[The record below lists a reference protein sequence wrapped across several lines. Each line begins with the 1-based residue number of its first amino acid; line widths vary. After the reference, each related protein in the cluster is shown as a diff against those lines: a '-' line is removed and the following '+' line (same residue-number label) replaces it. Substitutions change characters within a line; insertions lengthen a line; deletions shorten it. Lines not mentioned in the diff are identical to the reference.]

1 MVISAESGGEAT
13 DYLYGLER
21 IAALNGKNKTEYAY
35 DGRGSV
41 AAELRY
47 TDAWYTL
54 GGALSKADVTSK
66 SYTPFGEQIGEAV
79 SGFGYNGEYYNANTG
94 MVYLRARFYE
104 PEMNRFS
111 QKDIL
116 RGDITV
122 PNSLNSYAY
131 VQNDPVNYCDPSG
144 MRQVKGI
151 DASGTSGSIYSVK
164 KSTTSAAA
172 TMAARAGTMAYMYSN
187 EARMNGSAAAAKKAQ
202 QAIQQSY
209 SYANEARMN
218 GNGSSVYKTYGAL
231 QAVDKQTSY
240 TNSRGSETVAEA
252 TPKVGSPAPAA
263 SSCSPESQYAGT
275 LNSFV
280 SFITQFSGNLVEY
293 VGKYSNG
300 YWVSAKHNASQYFR
314 SGRHI
319 AKVAIEHGE
328 HLASVGSKT
337 IPYVGAAIDF
347 AIQYASG
354 ETFINSAAKA
364 LAHLGIGAAIGIV
377 AGVAAGAVAGAVA
390 AAGAAAGVAALAVG
404 AVFVG
409 SAILTTVASNAFD
422 KFYDKH
428 LSEKVNSIGN
438 SVLKS
443 IFG

>member
-1 MVISAESGGEAT
+1 
-13 DYLYGLER
+13 
-21 IAALNGKNKTEYAY
+21 
-35 DGRGSV
+35 
-41 AAELRY
+41 
-47 TDAWYTL
+47 
-54 GGALSKADVTSK
+54 
-66 SYTPFGEQIGEAV
+66 
-79 SGFGYNGEYYNANTG
+79 
-94 MVYLRARFYE
+94 
-104 PEMNRFS
+104 MNRFS

-116 RGDITV
+116 WGDITV

-172 TMAARAGTMAYMYSN
+172 VMSARAGSMAYMYSN

-263 SSCSPESQYAGT
+263 SSCSPESQYNGNNFSISKLAGA

-280 SFITQFSGNLVEY
+280 SFATQFSGNLVQF

-300 YWVSAKHNASQYFR
+300 YWVSAKHSASQYFR

-319 AKVAIEHGE
+319 AKEVIEHGKDI
-328 HLASVGSKT
+328 ASVGSRK
-337 IPYVGAAIDF
+337 IPIVGAVIDF

-354 ETFINSAAKA
+354 ETFLNSTAKA
-364 LAHLGIGAAIGIV
+364 LAHLGIGAAIG
-377 AGVAAGAVAGAVA
+377 AVAAAA
-390 AAGAAAGVAALAVG
+390 AAGAAALAVG
-404 AVFVG
+404 AIFVG
-409 SAILTTVASNAFD
+409 SAILTTVASNVFD

-428 LSEKVNSIGN
+428 LSEKVNSIG
-438 SVLKS
+438 SSILKS
-443 IFG
+443 ISG